1 MLDSD
6 LPSPSFVIDLSRAKA
21 NTERMRS
28 KGVSLRPHVKTHKT
42 LQGSKLQ
49 VDESDARIVVSTLK
63 EAEFFSDHYSDILY
77 GVILEPSKF
86 ERAWNLH
93 LKMPSFSVLLDSVEG
108 VDTFASFLG
117 EQISKIADQGSE
129 RFLLAARRV
138 SVFLAVDATGY
149 KREGFAVQ
157 NPLLEID
164 HPLVSAALAITKS
177 RRLRLAGIYSHSG
190 NSYNTCSDQAC
201 TSSTSASVSTSLSHL
216 DARAYALSVAEM
228 ERDLMLALS
237 SRLQSFFNIPVPVIS
252 IGASPSSTALV
263 AQLEKSAVGLIPQLE
278 LHPGN
283 YLFYDRQ
290 QVESGSCTLNDVACY
305 VVARVIARYS
315 NRNEFLIDAGGCA
328 LHKDLAGLHDGT
340 YGCLQEDPTLVITK
354 LTQEVAVV
362 GRLGGGTIDV
372 SSFPP
377 GKVVR
382 VIPNHSCMTAA
393 CHEVFH
399 VVDGSE
405 DRRVID
411 TWSPVKFW

>member
-1 MLDSD
+1 
-6 LPSPSFVIDLSRAKA
+6 
-21 NTERMRS
+21 
-28 KGVSLRPHVKTHKT
+28 
-42 LQGSKLQ
+42 
-49 VDESDARIVVSTLK
+49 
-63 EAEFFSDHYSDILY
+63 
-77 GVILEPSKF
+77 
-86 ERAWNLH
+86 
-93 LKMPSFSVLLDSVEG
+93 MPSFSVLLDSVEG

>member
-1 MLDSD
+1 
-6 LPSPSFVIDLSRAKA
+6 
-21 NTERMRS
+21 
-28 KGVSLRPHVKTHKT
+28 
-42 LQGSKLQ
+42 
-49 VDESDARIVVSTLK
+49 
-63 EAEFFSDHYSDILY
+63 
-77 GVILEPSKF
+77 
-86 ERAWNLH
+86 
-93 LKMPSFSVLLDSVEG
+93 
-108 VDTFASFLG
+108 
-117 EQISKIADQGSE
+117 
-129 RFLLAARRV
+129 
-138 SVFLAVDATGY
+138 
-149 KREGFAVQ
+149 
-157 NPLLEID
+157 
-164 HPLVSAALAITKS
+164 
-177 RRLRLAGIYSHSG
+177 
-190 NSYNTCSDQAC
+190 
-201 TSSTSASVSTSLSHL
+201 L

-263 AQLEKSAVGLIPQLE
+263 AQLEKSAVGFNFEI
-278 LHPGN
+278 HPGN
-283 YLFYDRQ
+283 FIFYDRQ

-362 GRLGGGTIDV
+362 GRLGGGTIDL
-372 SSFPP
+372 SNFPP

-399 VVDGSE
+399 VVDRSE

-411 TWSPVKFW
+411 TWRPVKFW